1 MGSKPGE
8 EDTAAKKIVTYDP
21 VSDVYDIVVKYQTT
35 YHYIYLPIDM
45 FLTPIRFTVVFLVT
59 QTKVQF

>member
-1 MGSKPGE
+1 MNLLFIYLSDYYSVKSNIGTGSKPGE

-35 YHYIYLPIDM
+35 YHYIYLP
-45 FLTPIRFTVVFLVT
+45 
-59 QTKVQF
+59 

>member
-21 VSDVYDIVVKYQTT
+21 VSDVYDIVVKYQTA
-35 YHYIYLPIDM
+35 YHYIYLP
-45 FLTPIRFTVVFLVT
+45 
-59 QTKVQF
+59 